1 MKINGKQKEEL
12 KERLLENYDC
22 YNNCLAEMIV
32 DDFIDRIDEYDDDAN
47 LENMVDD
54 ITGIKDYS
62 YTCSTY
68 EEEEKCILI
77 FNKNSKRVFMNRI
90 IMQAGK
96 EHYEPF
102 CADVELL
109 NAIVEFIKN
118 M

>member
-1 MKINGKQKEEL
+1 M
-12 KERLLENYDC
+12 
-22 YNNCLAEMIV
+22 
-32 DDFIDRIDEYDDDAN
+32 N
-47 LENMVDD
+47 LEKLGYKLDKRATKKSNRNIIYKK
-54 ITGIKDYS
+54 ITKYDGKFLGV
-62 YTCSTY
+62 
-68 EEEEKCILI
+68 EEEKCILI